1 MHAPVELNLELT
13 PHARVD
19 VIDVHHR
26 AGERVACLS
35 AFPKALYCS
44 FHTTAGYLEPG
55 LAARLTRSD
64 VRIKPY
70 LQIFRTLFPEAAG
83 YRHDEMQL
91 RGDLTDDERRVEPH
105 NADAHLA
112 FIAAGLQSCVKY
124 TNRPQ
129 APVYFIDLD
138 GVVDKAPRRRMTSIL
153 AFNAEEVAFRRRVH
167 VPVSSHALES
177 VSLKQPAFG
186 LYDELGE
193 RIAREGITKG
203 RVHIALAPGE
213 HEVGLTVNE
222 YETLLMRH
230 DLADA
235 LRDPFRFVAE
245 EGRHLLAEPRAIARK
260 TLDHS
265 KYDLVRVFNK
275 TFDALDLKESLIE
288 KVLARLIAIPARR
301 FLRMKRSVSLLISDR
316 ETPGRGVIA
325 EGRYQCPILVQWQKA
340 ERQQR
345 ALDVTVT
352 RLR

>member
-1 MHAPVELNLELT
+1 LT
-13 PHARVD
+13 PRARVD
-19 VIDVHHR
+19 IIDVNPR
-26 AGERVACLS
+26 AGERAGWLS

-44 FHTTAGYLEPG
+44 FHTTAGYLEAG

-83 YRHDEMQL
+83 YRHDEMHL
-91 RGDLTDDERRVEPH
+91 RGDLTDDERLVEPH
-105 NADAHLA
+105 NGDAHLA

-138 GVVDKAPRRRMTSIL
+138 GVVGKEPRRRTTSIL
-153 AFNAEEVAFRRRVH
+153 AFNSEEVVYRRRVQ

-186 LYDELGE
+186 LYDELRE
-193 RIAREGITKG
+193 EIAREGITKG
-203 RVHIALAPGE
+203 RIHISLAPGE

-245 EGRHLLAEPRAIARK
+245 QGRDLLAEPRAIARK

-275 TFDALDLKESLIE
+275 TFDALDMKESLIE
-288 KVLARLIAIPARR
+288 KMLARLIAIPARR

-316 ETPGRGVIA
+316 RTPGRGEIA
-325 EGRYQCPILVQWQKA
+325 EGRYQCPILVQWRKA
-340 ERQQR
+340 EHRQR

>member
-1 MHAPVELNLELT
+1 M
-13 PHARVD
+13 D
-19 VIDVHHR
+19 VIDVNHR
-26 AGERVACLS
+26 AGERAGWLS

-83 YRHDEMQL
+83 YRHDEMHL
-91 RGDLTDDERRVEPH
+91 RGDLTDDERLVEPH
-105 NADAHLA
+105 NGDAHLA
-112 FIAAGLQSCVKY
+112 FIAAGLQPCVKY

-138 GVVDKAPRRRMTSIL
+138 GVVGKEPRRRTTSIL
-153 AFNAEEVAFRRRVH
+153 AFNSEDIVYRRRVH
-167 VPVSSHALES
+167 VPVSSHSLES
-177 VSLKQPAFG
+177 VSLKQPTFG
-186 LYDELGE
+186 LYDQLHEQ
-193 RIAREGITKG
+193 IAREGIAKG

-213 HEVGLTVNE
+213 REVGLTVNE

-235 LRDPFRFVAE
+235 LRDPLRFVAE
-245 EGRHLLAEPRAIARK
+245 QGRELLAEPRAIARK

-265 KYDLVRVFNK
+265 KYDLVRVFNR
-275 TFDALDLKESLIE
+275 TFDALDMKESLIE
-288 KVLARLIAIPARR
+288 KMLARLIAIPARR
-301 FLRMKRSVSLLISDR
+301 FLRMKRSVNLLISDR
-316 ETPGRGVIA
+316 RTPGRGEIA

-340 ERQQR
+340 ERRER